1 MGLSSMNS
9 DAFLNELMKIS
20 SGIIWKNKAK
30 AAEYESEDYAIEVEQ
45 FMTAKKG
52 LLTFETIYEFD
63 EEVLLKAGLDP
74 ETADIA
80 TTDSSFI
87 PLDLQDLC
95 TKLQIEYILNNYE
108 EMNNYYRML
117 YGLPDVEDTEFIYN
131 TKYIDLT
138 RTDVPIHELTLVE
151 LFRLENNGYLDEL
164 KQKYPSKKYL
174 NHLTEKKI
182 EPYVARMADNF
193 AILYITT
200 SEYENMLEDFKN
212 TYEGCRYS
220 IMTYYTNVL
229 RKNNAYYD
237 SFMALCI
244 LFMTLGLMNYKYLD
258 SDIDREFFDK
268 DSIRYIYEA
277 YGLPFY
283 ADIPLDYH
291 IKIAKNINR
300 LLSYKGS
307 TRVFYEL
314 FDLFGFGSTDIF
326 EYYIM
331 KTHKFEEGKPVFV
344 YKDDGTPDNRAM
356 YEIKFG
362 KVRLYDNPQLEMT
375 DEKNQVPYNDI
386 VASDPYWISDEDMLD
401 KLYNSNY
408 NYKESK
414 YLGIQTVYDITKILY
429 EGAFYFKLI
438 FDNREFTDRTMVYA
452 NFVGKDVSL
461 FNLILYACA
470 LFGKRYGYCASIS
483 DAPHAISK
491 VLGFDFKKNLETVR
505 NAISESDVLK
515 DDTGLLS
522 LLKDMNINSL
532 SAVNSVYKQ
541 IDDLR
546 KYLVS
551 KMCST
556 HERTTYSAYY
566 ELYTSLMYSNYID
579 EVYTKKNGELASS
592 FEELLAD
599 KDSTLAVRLNSDIDI
614 DAELSNVLILLKTE
628 SQHLKYIEL
637 TVGVNIELAI
647 TYLLRIINLLKSAKS
662 ELLGFNIVYTITA
675 RGENMMKLLCLIAS
689 IYDEQNIGNGYCLID
704 DAIELIHDFYSL
716 KYSLYEQEDCIVK
729 ELDQVYL
736 DSYLGFINNT
746 LTLLG
751 EIVNGLR
758 FRFDIVDYISHCKSK
773 EVFKDSVLMKNKLI
787 TIYDVIIE
795 VMVYTVK
802 DEVEKLDDSIKS
814 RYDYHIIRENLAG
827 FVEKVDIENF
837 ESFKSNMQSI
847 FNISSQSHLE
857 FFNANLPIVFNYYF
871 SSSVEKRIENLINV
885 DIINKA
891 IEELNERYDWETL
904 IKFIF
909 SSEIDFENI
918 KTKED
923 MYDMLMNE
931 TAIYK
936 YIEAALVSKEEIVI
950 DVLNNIPFISELL
963 SSDKINYRNDLIY
976 HNFIL
981 EINEILSIIESKY
994 DLKSKLILDDKFIST
1009 LSKMVLKKVSDMS
1022 FNFIISK
1029 SYSSDKT
1036 KDILNLCHRIKI
1048 HHIFDADTS
1057 LMLLQKVLCTISAF
1071 ISEDLLLFD
1080 EYSSTDIESYS
1091 KSKVN
1096 LEDRLIELYSVKV
1109 DE

>member
-30 AAEYESEDYAIEVEQ
+30 AAECESEEYAIEVEQ

-74 ETADIA
+74 VTADIA

-87 PLDLQDLC
+87 PLDLRDLC

-117 YGLPDVEDTEFIYN
+117 YGLPDLEDTEFIYN

-193 AILYITT
+193 SILYITS
-200 SEYENMLEDFKN
+200 SEYENLLDDFKN

-229 RKNNAYYD
+229 RKNNVYYD

-244 LFMTLGLMNYKYLD
+244 LFMTLGLMHYKYLD

-344 YKDDGTPDNRAM
+344 YKDDGAPDNRAM

-362 KVRLYDNPQLEMT
+362 KVRLYDNPQLEMS
-375 DEKNQVPYNDI
+375 DEKNQVQYNDI

-438 FDNREFTDRTMVYA
+438 FDNREFTDKTMVYA

-483 DAPHAISK
+483 DAPHTISK
-491 VLGFDFKKNLETVR
+491 VLGFDFKKNLATIR
-505 NAISESDVLK
+505 NAISESDILK

-532 SAVNSVYKQ
+532 NAVNSVYKQ

-556 HERTTYSAYY
+556 HERTVYSAYY

-599 KDSTLAVRLNSDIDI
+599 KDSTLAVRLNSDMDI

-689 IYDEQNIGNGYCLID
+689 IYDEQHIGNGYCLID

-814 RYDYHIIRENLAG
+814 RYDYHVIRENLAG

-857 FFNANLPIVFNYYF
+857 FFNANLPVVFNYYF

-885 DIINKA
+885 DIIKKA
-891 IEELNERYDWETL
+891 IEELNERYDWETF

-963 SSDKINYRNDLIY
+963 SSDKIRYRNDLIY

-981 EINEILSIIESKY
+981 EINEMLSIIESKY
-994 DLKSKLILDDKFIST
+994 DLKAKLILDDKFIST

-1036 KDILNLCHRIKI
+1036 KDILKLCHRIKI

-1057 LMLLQKVLCTISAF
+1057 FMLLQKVICTISEF

>member
-9 DAFLNELMKIS
+9 DAFLSELMKIS
-20 SGIIWKNKAK
+20 SDIVWKNKAK
-30 AAEYESEDYAIEVEQ
+30 AAECESEEYAIEVEQ

-63 EEVLLKAGLDP
+63 EEVLLKAGLDAV
-74 ETADIA
+74 TADIA

-87 PLDLQDLC
+87 PLELRDLC

-117 YGLPDVEDTEFIYN
+117 YGLPDVEDTEYIYN

-164 KQKYPSKKYL
+164 KQRYSSKKYL

-182 EPYVARMADNF
+182 EPYVARMAENF
-193 AILYITT
+193 AILYITS
-200 SEYENMLEDFKN
+200 SEYENMLEDFKT

-229 RKNNAYYD
+229 RKNNTYYD

-244 LFMTLGLMNYKYLD
+244 LFMTLGLMHYKYLD

-331 KTHKFEEGKPVFV
+331 KTHKFVDGKPVFA
-344 YKDDGTPDNRAM
+344 YNEDGTPDNRAM

-362 KVRLYDNPQLEMT
+362 KVRLYDNPQLEMS
-375 DEKNQVPYNDI
+375 DDKNQVPYNDI
-386 VASDPYWISDEDMLD
+386 IASDPYWISDEDMLD
-401 KLYNSNY
+401 KLYNGNY

-429 EGAFYFKLI
+429 EGAFYFKMI
-438 FDNREFTDRTMVYA
+438 FDNREFTDKTMIYA

-483 DAPHAISK
+483 DAPHTISK
-491 VLGFDFKKNLETVR
+491 VLGFDFKKNLATIR
-505 NAISESDVLK
+505 NAISESDILK
-515 DDTGLLS
+515 DDSGLLS
-522 LLKDMNINSL
+522 LLKDININSL

-546 KYLVS
+546 KYLVR

-556 HERTTYSAYY
+556 HDRTEYSAYY
-566 ELYTSLMYSNYID
+566 ELYTALMYSNYID

-599 KDSTLAVRLNSDIDI
+599 RESSLAVRLNSDIDL
-614 DAELSNVLILLKTE
+614 DNELSNLLILLKSE

-637 TVGVNIELAI
+637 TVGVNIDLAI

-675 RGENMMKLLCLIAS
+675 RGENMMKLLCLISS
-689 IYDEQNIGNGYCLID
+689 IYDEQHIGNEYHLID
-704 DAIELIHDFYSL
+704 DTIELIHDFYSM
-716 KYSLYEQEDCIVK
+716 KYSLYEQEDCITK
-729 ELDQVYL
+729 EVDQVYL
-736 DSYLGFINNT
+736 SSYLSFINDA
-746 LTLLG
+746 LKLLG
-751 EIVNGLR
+751 DIITGSKSN
-758 FRFDIVDYISHCKSK
+758 FDIVDYISHCKSK
-773 EVFKDSVLMKNKLI
+773 EVLKDSILMKNKLI
-787 TIYDVIIE
+787 TIYDVIVE

-802 DEVEKLDDSIKS
+802 DEFEKIEDDIKN
-814 RYDYHIIRENLAG
+814 RFDYQIIRENLAE
-827 FVEKVDIENF
+827 FIEKIDIENF
-837 ESFKSNMQSI
+837 EAFKSNMQSI
-847 FNISSQSHLE
+847 FKIASQSHLE
-857 FFNANLPIVFNYYF
+857 FFDANLPIMFNYYF
-871 SSSVEKRIENLINV
+871 SSSSEKRIENLIHD
-885 DIINKA
+885 DIIKKA
-891 IEELNERYDWETL
+891 IEELNERYDWDMIL
-904 IKFIF
+904 KDIF
-909 SSEIDFENI
+909 LHEVNFENI
-918 KTKED
+918 KSKEE

-931 TAIYK
+931 SSIYT
-936 YIEAALVSKEEIVI
+936 YIKEALSFKENIVI
-950 DVLNNIPFISELL
+950 DVLNTIPLISNLV
-963 SSDKINYRNDLIY
+963 SYDKISSRKDSIY

-981 EINEILSIIESKY
+981 ELNEIITNIESESR
-994 DLKSKLILDDKFIST
+994 LESKLVLDAEFIDK
-1009 LSKMVLKKVSDMS
+1009 LSKMVLKKVSDIS
-1022 FNFIISK
+1022 FNYVITK
-1029 SYSSDKT
+1029 SSSTDKT
-1036 KDILNLCHRIKI
+1036 SDIIKLSHYIKI
-1048 HHIFDADTS
+1048 QHIFDADTS
-1057 LMLLQKVLCTISAF
+1057 LMLLQKVLYSLSSIV
-1071 ISEDLLLFD
+1071 SEDMIIFD
-1080 EYSSTDIESYS
+1080 EYDSTDVESYS
-1091 KSKVN
+1091 KSKVT
-1096 LEDRLIELYSVKV
+1096 LEDRLTELYSVKV